1 MNTAPAQSMHEE
13 AVAHAHMAERSGSLT
28 WTHIHAEFTQDVHQI
43 AATLAVDA
51 PLAWTLAREGDSEGS
66 WRFLTGTTVDEIR
79 GQYET
84 LREAIEI
91 HGWTALVEIRQGW
104 YTLTHGVVTLK
115 QVASGLMTQSE
126 TVALFPVGHDG
137 ILGEL
142 QIGTVGRRPD
152 GRTPSD
158 DGQQPP
164 HARLAA
170 LSSHDA
176 YIDALRAEN
185 VDDIVAAHSPMGAV
199 AIRNYLTDESSLLN
213 TTDIE
218 AVRRYFAELFR
229 RYRVRGIQLVNRVAE
244 AWYVFAELH
253 WIVQER
259 AAGGHT
265 LEFCTAE
272 ISPLDPE
279 GKYWIRTGA
288 GTDPVET

>member
-1 MNTAPAQSMHEE
+1 MSRATGQSVHEE
-13 AVAHAHMAERSGSLT
+13 AVAHAHAAQQSGTLT
-28 WTHIHAEFTQDVHQI
+28 WRHIQAEYTQDVHQI
-43 AATLAVDA
+43 AATLAADA

-91 HGWTALVEIRQGW
+91 HGWNALVEIRQGW

-115 QVASGLMTQSE
+115 QVASGLTTQSE

-158 DGQQPP
+158 EGQQPP

-170 LSSHDA
+170 LISHDA
-176 YIDALRAEN
+176 YVEALRTEN
-185 VDDIVAAHSPMGAV
+185 VDDIVAAHSPKGAV
-199 AIRNYLTDESSLLN
+199 AIRSYLTDESSLLN
-213 TTDIE
+213 TNDIE
-218 AVRRYFAELFR
+218 AVREYFAELFL
-229 RYRVRGIQLVNRVAE
+229 RYRVRDIHLVNRVAE

-253 WIVQER
+253 WIVEER
-259 AAGGHT
+259 AGDGRT